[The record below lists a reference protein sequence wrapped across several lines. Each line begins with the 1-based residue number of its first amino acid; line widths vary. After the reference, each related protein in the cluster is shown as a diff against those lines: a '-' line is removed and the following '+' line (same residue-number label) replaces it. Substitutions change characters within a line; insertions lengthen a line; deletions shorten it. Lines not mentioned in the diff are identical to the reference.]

1 MAARQWLFFDFDDV
15 LAHRS
20 LDRSKL
26 VGERLGILPE
36 QARAFYADGYKDIAR
51 FAKQAW
57 AIRTVAD
64 EVDFYTEL
72 FTHLG
77 GLSGRHHSHQSLAD
91 LAVEFVA
98 VPFELYDGVIETL
111 TKLGEC
117 FELGIL
123 SDAHAT
129 RRGAELTYLDLLS
142 HFRVIL
148 ISGEVGADKSM
159 PLFYQDA
166 IVAARCK
173 ASLLRLVDN
182 DPAPLQMSLDNGF
195 SKGVLIG
202 QARSDEWET
211 ESSIKTLAARLLLER
226 SQELVE

>member
-1 MAARQWLFFDFDDV
+1 MGQAYADDHPSRPGGSRKPPRCLRCDRQVEERLTMAARQWLFFDFDDV

-98 VPFELYDGVIETL
+98 VP
-111 TKLGEC
+111 
-117 FELGIL
+117 L
-123 SDAHAT
+123 SST
-129 RRGAELTYLDLLS
+129 MG
-142 HFRVIL
+142 
-148 ISGEVGADKSM
+148 
-159 PLFYQDA
+159 
-166 IVAARCK
+166 
-173 ASLLRLVDN
+173 
-182 DPAPLQMSLDNGF
+182 
-195 SKGVLIG
+195 
-202 QARSDEWET
+202 
-211 ESSIKTLAARLLLER
+211 
-226 SQELVE
+226 

>member
-1 MAARQWLFFDFDDV
+1 MSARQWLFFDFDDV

-26 VGERLGILPE
+26 VGERLGIPPE
-36 QARAFYADGYKDIAR
+36 QARAFYANGYKDIAR

-57 AIRTVAD
+57 TIRTVQE
-64 EVDFYTEL
+64 EVDFYAEL
-72 FTHLG
+72 FTHLAG
-77 GLSGRHHSHQSLAD
+77 ISGRHHSHQSLID

-98 VPFELYDGVIETL
+98 VPFELYDGVIESL
-111 TKLGEC
+111 TKLGENY
-117 FELGIL
+117 ELGLL

-129 RRGAELTYLDLLS
+129 RRGGELTYLNLVS
-142 HFRVIL
+142 HFRVVL

-159 PLFYQDA
+159 PQFYQDA

-182 DPAPLQMSLDNGF
+182 EPAPLQMSLDNGF

-202 QARSDEWET
+202 QTRSDDWET
-211 ESSIKTLAARLLLER
+211 EPSVQSLASRLLLER